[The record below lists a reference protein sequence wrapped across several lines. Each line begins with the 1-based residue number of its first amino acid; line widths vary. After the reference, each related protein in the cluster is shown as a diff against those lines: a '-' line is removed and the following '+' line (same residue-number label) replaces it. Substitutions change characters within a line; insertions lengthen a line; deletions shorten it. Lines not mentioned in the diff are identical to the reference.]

1 MSFTL
6 LQAQGAARTSTIR
19 LRRNPVPS
27 YPSLNTMTAG
37 FLAAVYRSYR
47 ASAHVLSRSRRASRE
62 PRALTS
68 LPRERLRFVTPVSG
82 WR

>member
-19 LRRNPVPS
+19 LRRNPVQG
-27 YPSLNTMTAG
+27 YPSLNTMAAG
-37 FLAAVYRSYR
+37 FLAAVHRSYR
-47 ASAHVLSRSRRASRE
+47 ASAPFVAALAERGRE

-68 LPRERLRFVTPVSG
+68 SPRERLRFVTPVSE